1 MTAENHNNNPSPEHK
16 KHKRFPKAA
25 IVCPSCFVMGITT
38 SSLNFALVFYSHD
51 KFGANTFQAS
61 LFGSI
66 YSLAYLISCM
76 VVGKFFKNLAP
87 YKSLLIGI
95 SGILIGMILLLMA
108 PTIEL
113 AYASHIIN
121 GCSMAF
127 YWPMLMGWLSI
138 GLEGKQLSRISSVFN
153 FSWSTGTIISP
164 FLAGLLSDINAV
176 YPIYVCIALDIVNL
190 IYVAITGAYADETPP
205 KPKKSDS
212 ATAGTTAP
220 ATRSPLI
227 RFPSWFGVLCA
238 WLPVGF
244 LLYAY
249 PLAVEKTLGFSRQ
262 HVGNLLLVRALL
274 TTVAMSAM
282 GFFQFWQFKYWQ
294 LVVGHAL
301 LALTTLMFGFA
312 EGTAAILILM
322 AITGI
327 FNAHAYTNSMFH
339 GISGSTNRTSR
350 MAVHETLLSVGT
362 VLGGALSGHIF
373 VKTGSLQSCAMVIA
387 ILTSAAVVVDI
398 AFWIVAKRTKEA

>member
-1 MTAENHNNNPSPEHK
+1 MTAEHNQNNPTPAHK
-16 KHKRFPKAA
+16 KHMRFHKAA

-51 KFGANTFQAS
+51 KFGANAFQAS
-61 LFGSI
+61 LLCSL

-76 VVGKFFKNLAP
+76 VVGKFFQNLPP

-95 SGILIGMILLLMA
+95 SGLLIGMILLLMA
-108 PTIEL
+108 PTL
-113 AYASHIIN
+113 KFAYVTHLLN

-138 GLEGKQLSRISSVFN
+138 GMEGKQLSRNSSIFN
-153 FSWSTGTIISP
+153 FSWSTGTIIAP
-164 FLAGLLSDINAV
+164 FLAGLLSDINAA
-176 YPIYVCIALDIVNL
+176 YPIYACIAFCTVNL
-190 IYVAITGAYADETPP
+190 IYVAIAGAHADEAPP
-205 KPKKSDS
+205 KPKTSNS
-212 ATAGTTAP
+212 TTVAATAP
-220 ATRSPLI
+220 ASRSPLI
-227 RFPSWFGVLCA
+227 RFPSWIGVLCA

-249 PLAVEKTLGFSRQ
+249 PLVAEKTLGFSRH

-274 TTVAMSAM
+274 TTLAMSAM

-294 LVVGHAL
+294 LVAGHAI
-301 LALTTLMFGFA
+301 LALTTLLFGFA
-312 EGTAAILILM
+312 KGTAAILVLM
-322 AITGI
+322 AVTGI

-350 MAVHETLLSVGT
+350 MAAHETLLSVGT

-373 VKTGSLQSCAMVIA
+373 VKTDSLRSCAMVIA
-387 ILTSAAVVVDI
+387 ILTSTAIIVDI
-398 AFWIVAKRTKEA
+398 AFWIVAKRTNQV